1 MAQKPQVIDITRSY
15 VPGDPNAFPQNL
27 VSTQREDLE
36 EETPPIVIYEGHNFI
51 PTAYGYRSYF
61 GDNSKLD
68 ISTLASRCDEL
79 FIYQLGN
86 LKNIIIALCED
97 GIHYTASTTLA
108 GALWTRG
115 ITLTVP
121 PAGTYKEWTYTVIE
135 NILYIY
141 RQGEPHYWKIT
152 PTGFTIVP
160 SPLGI
165 SLTITPVVPTF
176 LNMAGQLGIFR
187 ANASLAFWD
196 SANSIGWS
204 SPLNLQ
210 DFVPSITTLAGN
222 AIFSGILGSIV
233 TVRSQGDGFIIYTT
247 KGIVGVRYIPGS
259 VNLWEATTITDTAG
273 INSAKEVANGM
284 TENEHFAYTSTG
296 IKKIGSYN
304 ALNKMHAFENI
315 LPEVYDILRENNNHI
330 YLKFMNGRFL
340 FFSLLNTDY
349 INGKV
354 TFISNNL
361 DSYDLILKLGDYMYK
376 DGDELPVDVDGVSFG
391 TAVSE
396 DVGKGFTSG
405 MYISWSGSGV
415 GSYLGVT
422 TPMHYYQMDKSGA
435 RIPSRIYSGPLFKS
449 DGYTADNA
457 PINDFVAKAQPD
469 YPVDYSQLGYTKGNP
484 GQMGRANAKLS
495 SYISAQYD
503 EWTNLSKIQ
512 AANAAE
518 IQKIPP
524 GETITVKGFTEIAG
538 PSNYGLLDAVKAFA
552 ASVPEASIAGNS
564 VTYTVETA
572 GDFISGAGT
581 VIGPTFSG
589 AGTNYGFCT
598 MTKNFVG
605 GFTVKKR
612 ATRVFSARTGNVLRT
627 TWAAGV
633 DRIVENGTWVLKTFY
648 GFTGPEVQAK
658 KEVVTLN
665 PPSTVDIS
673 MAGRTPGYKTGTNV
687 TPWGD
692 GFQRYTSYSYYN
704 TNGTSYGSYSMYW
717 EYLWGG
723 EGNPGV
729 GWTKSQSYGHYIDYT
744 EYKFISVVEN
754 TTITSSATFNA
765 YQSNLTWEL
774 AEPGEVPNYNTRV
787 GNLNLQYDYPN
798 VNFNMTYPGST
809 FLLQDGS
816 LAPIYPT
823 YTGALVLDTALKKW
837 GKMKADYKALLD
849 YNSFNSANQ
858 NLTVFSN
865 LGVDMAILKADGYV
879 YNMDSKPL
887 DSYIKYGKL
896 GYFRQGFTRIY
907 EIKVFFR
914 LPFSG
919 SITIDTSINGISV
932 EELLRSITTFS
943 GVIKTNLF
951 PDISGRWHTIKIEGN
966 YDLQY
971 LEIRGNISGR
981 R

>member
-68 ISTLASRCDEL
+68 ISALASRCDEL

-97 GIHYTASTTLA
+97 GIYYTASTTLA
-108 GALWTRG
+108 GALWTHG

-152 PTGFTIVP
+152 PTGFTVVP

-165 SLTITPVVPTF
+165 RLTIDTVVPTF

-204 SPLNLQ
+204 SPLDLQ
-210 DFVPSITTLAGN
+210 DFKPSITTLAGN

-361 DSYDLILKLGDYMYK
+361 DSYNLILKLGDYMYK

-396 DVGKGFTSG
+396 DVDKGFTSG

-484 GQMGRANAKLS
+484 GQMGQANAKLN
-495 SYISAQYD
+495 SYLAAQYA
-503 EWTNLSKIQ
+503 EWDNFTAIQRANLT
-512 AANAAE
+512 E
-518 IQKIPP
+518 IEKIPQGPVTTVLGTVEYP
-524 GETITVKGFTEIAG
+524 GYASQAIDQVIEAFMGTV
-538 PSNYGLLDAVKAFA
+538 SDATRV
-552 ASVPEASIAGNS
+552 GNS
-564 VTYTVETA
+564 VHYLVEDA
-572 GDFISGAGT
+572 GSFLSGGGT
-581 VIGPTFSG
+581 IVGPTLSG

-598 MTKNFVG
+598 MTKNFSG
-605 GFTVKKR
+605 GYRIKKKVVR
-612 ATRVFSARTGNVLRT
+612 SFSARAGAKTVKTYFSSIGLAPVLSPSFAGYT
-627 TWAAGV
+627 TA
-633 DRIVENGTWVLKTFY
+633 
-648 GFTGPEVQAK
+648 EVQARK
-658 KEVVTLN
+658 DALFASA
-665 PPSTVDIS
+665 PSTINKAIPDSTGVL
-673 MAGRTPGYKTGTNV
+673 YKTGTTNDPYGDQTLRTV
-687 TPWGD
+687 LYTFYRTDGTFGSDYYYWNYTPGPNPD
-692 GFQRYTSYSYYN
+692 SP
-704 TNGTSYGSYSMYW
+704 GTSWHIKYIPGQFVDYS
-717 EYLWGG
+717 
-723 EGNPGV
+723 
-729 GWTKSQSYGHYIDYT
+729 
-744 EYKFISVVEN
+744 EYKYIEVTADPS
-754 TTITSSATFNA
+754 ITGSATFNA

-774 AEPGEVPNYNTRV
+774 AESGEVPNFNTGV
-787 GNLNLQYDYPN
+787 GNLNLQYNYPN
-798 VNFNMTYPGST
+798 VNFNTTYPGST
-809 FLLQDGS
+809 FLFQDGS

-914 LPFSG
+914 FPFSG

>member
-1 MAQKPQVIDITRSY
+1 MSQKSQVINITRSY
-15 VPGDPNAFPQNL
+15 VPGDPNSFPQNL
-27 VSTQREDLE
+27 ISTQREDVNE
-36 EETPPIVIYEGHNFI
+36 ESPPIVIYEGYNFM
-51 PTAYGYRSYF
+51 PTSYGYRSYF

-68 ISTLASRCDEL
+68 ISSLTSRCDEL
-79 FIYQLGN
+79 FIYQLGD
-86 LKNIIIALCED
+86 LRNIIIALCED
-97 GIHYTASTTLA
+97 GIHYTASTTLQ
-108 GALWTRG
+108 GALWTHG
-115 ITLTVP
+115 IVLTIP
-121 PAGTYKEWTYTVIE
+121 ETGTYKEWTYTVIE
-135 NILYIY
+135 NVLYIY
-141 RQGEPHYWKIT
+141 RQGAPHYWKIT
-152 PTGFTIVP
+152 PTGFVDVVDP
-160 SPLGI
+160 PGV

-210 DFVPSITTLAGN
+210 DFTPSITTLAGN

-247 KGIVGVRYIPGS
+247 KGIVGVRYNSSSTLI
-259 VNLWEATTITDTAG
+259 WEATTITDTAG
-273 INSAKEVANGM
+273 VTSSKEITNGM

-296 IKKIGSYN
+296 IKKIGSFN

-340 FFSLLNTDY
+340 LFSLLNTDY
-349 INGKV
+349 INGKT
-354 TFISNNL
+354 TFVSNNL
-361 DSYDLILKLGDYMYK
+361 DSYDVVIKLGDDVYIKGDNLPALVDGIPLDTAISQSIK
-376 DGDELPVDVDGVSFG
+376 DGN
-391 TAVSE
+391 
-396 DVGKGFTSG
+396 TSG

-415 GSYLGVT
+415 GSHTGVT
-422 TPMHYYQMDKSGA
+422 TPMHYYQMDKNGNRITGKYYGGA
-435 RIPSRIYSGPLFKS
+435 LFKTA
-449 DGYTADNA
+449 GLNADNA
-457 PINDFVAKAQPD
+457 PLGAYVSMSTPD
-469 YPVDYSQLGYTKGNP
+469 YPVDYSQLGYLNGTP
-484 GQMGRANAKLS
+484 AQMGSANAKLS

-503 EWTNLSKIQ
+503 EWANLSKIQ
-512 AANAAE
+512 TANAAE
-518 IQKIPP
+518 IRKIPQ
-524 GETITVKGFTEIAG
+524 GETITVKGFMEIAG
-538 PSNYGLLDAVKAFA
+538 PSSSGLLDAVKAFA

-581 VIGPTFSG
+581 VTGPTFSG

-627 TWAAGV
+627 TWVASV
-633 DRIVENGTWVLKTFY
+633 DRIVENGTWVAKSFY

-658 KEVVTLN
+658 KEAVTLN
-665 PPSTVDIS
+665 PPSTVDMPIS
-673 MAGRTPGYKTGTNV
+673 GRTPGYKTGTAV
-687 TPWGD
+687 TPWYD
-692 GFQRYTSYSYYN
+692 GFQRKSSYAYYN
-704 TNGTSYGSYSMYW
+704 TDGTYNGSYSMYW

-723 EGNPGV
+723 EDNPGA
-729 GWTKSQSYGHYIDYT
+729 GWSKFQSYGHYIDYT
-744 EYKFISVVEN
+744 EYKFISVEDN
-754 TTITSSATFNA
+754 PTITSSATFNA
-765 YQSNLTWEL
+765 YQSNLTWFIAGPDDDGVKVVKNNPDIEK
-774 AEPGEVPNYNTRV
+774 EYV
-787 GNLNLQYDYPN
+787 DI
-798 VNFNMTYPGST
+798 NFNMNYPGST

-865 LGVDMAILKADGYV
+865 LGVDMAILKADGYI

-896 GYFRQGFTRIY
+896 GYYRQGFTRLY
-907 EIKVFFR
+907 EVKAFFR
-914 LPFSG
+914 LPFVG
-919 SITIDTSINGISV
+919 SITIDTSITGATV
-932 EELLRSITTFS
+932 EELLKNTTSFS
-943 GVIKTNLF
+943 GVIKANLL

-971 LEIRGNISGR
+971 LEIRGTISGR